1 MEENYNYRTNLLF
14 LGNQFK
20 EKGKLQLS
28 VISKITRWCNFAN
41 SRIIS
46 IEDNRL
52 KQSVSL
58 NDV

>member
-28 VISKITRWCNFAN
+28 VFKNYR
-41 SRIIS
+41 
-46 IEDNRL
+46 
-52 KQSVSL
+52 V
-58 NDV
+58 V